1 MYSQSARAF
10 IGKGEMRTAILTFA
24 VAAVAAQ
31 TSPPPPAP
39 TINYATMLTALFQQT
54 DVTKD
59 GALSFLEFTDAAG
72 KLGIKPEILT
82 LHGQSYQ
89 QFFTAVDADGSGTLT
104 KEEFAYVVLPPSNTT
119 LRFTRPDTE
128 SSILRSPTSCRLSRF
143 AARRFGQTGVCTRS
157 P

>member
-1 MYSQSARAF
+1 
-10 IGKGEMRTAILTFA
+10 MRTAILTFA

-31 TSPPPPAP
+31 TSPPPPGP
-39 TINYATMLTALFQQT
+39 TIDYATMLTALFQQT
-54 DVTKD
+54 DVNKD

-72 KLGIKPEILT
+72 KLGVKPEILT

-89 QFFTAVDADGSGTLT
+89 QFFNAVDADGSGTLT

-119 LRFTRPDTE
+119 LRFTGPDTE
-128 SSILRSPTSCRLSRF
+128 SSMRSPTSCRLSRF
-143 AARRFGQTGVCTRS
+143 AARRFGQTGVFTRS